1 MLLRITFDRFAVVLA
16 VAALALS
23 GCASSTASKE
33 EPKGSSS
40 SSASASQQ
48 ALKPNP
54 ATPMSQGPASS
65 SSLDAHRQGVAPKS
79 GPLKEIFFAF
89 DQSELSEQARA
100 TLREN
105 ATWLKGNPSAKIEIE
120 GHCDERGTTEY
131 NIALGAK
138 RAAAARDYL
147 LSLGVA
153 AGRISTTSFGEE
165 LAICKDTNE
174 DCYQK
179 NRRDRFVVLRGGPT
193 F

>member
-1 MLLRITFDRFAVVLA
+1 MLLRVRLDRFAVVLA
-16 VAALALS
+16 VTALSLS
-23 GCASSTASKE
+23 GCSSSTTDKAQSQASTS
-33 EPKGSSS
+33 P
-40 SSASASQQ
+40 SASVSQQ
-48 ALKPNP
+48 SSKSKP
-54 ATPMSQGPASS
+54 ATAVSQGPASS
-65 SSLDAHRQGVAPKS
+65 SSLDAYREGVAPKS

>member
-1 MLLRITFDRFAVVLA
+1 MLLHVTFDRFGVVLA
-16 VAALALS
+16 VAALSLS
-23 GCASSTASKE
+23 GCSSSTADKAQSQA
-33 EPKGSSS
+33 PTSPA
-40 SSASASQQ
+40 ASLSQQ
-48 ALKPNP
+48 PSKAKP
-54 ATPMSQGPASS
+54 ATAIPQGQASS
-65 SSLDAHRQGVAPKS
+65 SSLDEHRQGVALKS

-89 DQSELSEQARA
+89 DESELSEQARA

-105 ATWLKGNPSAKIEIE
+105 ATWLGGNPSAKIEIE

-153 AGRISTTSFGEE
+153 AARISTTSFGEE
-165 LAICKDTNE
+165 LAICKESTE

-179 NRRDRFVVLRGGPT
+179 NRRDRFVVLRGGPA